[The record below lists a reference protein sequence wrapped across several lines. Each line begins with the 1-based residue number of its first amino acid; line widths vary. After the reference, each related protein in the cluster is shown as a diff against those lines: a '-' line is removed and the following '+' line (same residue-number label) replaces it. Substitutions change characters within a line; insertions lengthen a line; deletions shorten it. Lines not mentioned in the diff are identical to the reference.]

1 MRGPDD
7 LLILAPL
14 GSVPSEKTLMN
25 QASVTKHPVTDKTR
39 EALAVT
45 LRGCEE
51 LIPQEDW
58 LQKLAKSEA
67 TGVPLRIKL
76 GLDPTAPDIH
86 IGHTVVLNKM
96 RQLQDLGHQVIFLIG
111 DFTSLIGDPSGRN
124 STRPPL
130 TPEQIK
136 ANAETYYKQASL
148 VLDPAKTEIRY
159 NSEWSLPLG
168 SMGMIQLAA
177 KYTVARMMERNDF
190 HDRFHAGT
198 PISVHEFLYPLMQGY
213 DSVALKS
220 DLELGGTDQKFNLLM
235 GRHLQAEYGQE
246 PQCIL
251 TMPLLEGLDGVDKM
265 SKSKNNYIG
274 ITEEAN
280 TMFAKVLS
288 ISDTLMWRWYT
299 LLSFKSMA
307 EIEALKKEVEGG
319 RNPKDAKVMLA
330 KEITT
335 RFHSAGAA
343 EAAEQDFINR
353 SKGGIPD
360 DIPEVALSGAPMGIG
375 ALLKAAGLAP
385 STTEAG
391 RLIEGGGVRIDG
403 AVISDKGLKVE
414 AGTCVVQVGKRKFAR
429 VTPAPS
435 DPQAPVAGL
444 GGGGRHHDCPQDA
457 GLVADR
463 LGGAA
468 VGRNGVAGQP
478 GQRHVRLAHGHRG
491 RGAAGRRPS
500 LRAPQGRIFFFGL

>member
-1 MRGPDD
+1 
-7 LLILAPL
+7 
-14 GSVPSEKTLMN
+14 MN
-25 QASVTKHPVTDKTR
+25 QASLQNHPVTDR
-39 EALAVT
+39 VLEALAVT
-45 LRGCEE
+45 KRGCEE
-51 LIPQEDW
+51 LIPEDAW
-58 LQKLAKSEA
+58 VKKLARSEA
-67 TGVPLRIKL
+67 TGQPLRIKL

-136 ANAETYYKQASL
+136 VNAETYYKQASL

-159 NSEWSLPLG
+159 NSEWCIPLG
-168 SMGMIQLAA
+168 SMGMIQLAS

-190 HDRFHAGT
+190 HDRFHANT

-246 PQCIL
+246 AQCIL
-251 TMPLLEGLDGVDKM
+251 TMPLLEGLDGVEKM

-274 ITEEAN
+274 ISEAPN

-288 ISDTLMWRWYT
+288 ISDVLMWRWYT

-307 EIEALKKEVEGG
+307 DIDALKKEIEGG
-319 RNPKDAKVMLA
+319 RNPKDAKVALA
-330 KEITT
+330 KEITA
-335 RFHSAGAA
+335 RFHGAA
-343 EAAEQDFINR
+343 AADAAEQDFINR
-353 SKGGIPD
+353 SKGGVPD
-360 DIPEVALSGAPMGIG
+360 EIPEVSLSGAPMGIG

-385 STTEAG
+385 SSSEAN
-391 RLIEGGGVRIDG
+391 RLIDGGGVRVDSN
-403 AVISDKGLKVE
+403 VVSDKGLKLD
-414 AGTCVVQVGKRKFAR
+414 AGTFVVQVGKRKFAR
-429 VTPAPS
+429 VT
-435 DPQAPVAGL
+435 
-444 GGGGRHHDCPQDA
+444 
-457 GLVADR
+457 
-463 LGGAA
+463 
-468 VGRNGVAGQP
+468 
-478 GQRHVRLAHGHRG
+478 LA
-491 RGAAGRRPS
+491 
-500 LRAPQGRIFFFGL
+500 

>member
-1 MRGPDD
+1 
-7 LLILAPL
+7 
-14 GSVPSEKTLMN
+14 MN
-25 QASVTKHPVTDKTR
+25 QALVTKHPVTDKTR

-136 ANAETYYKQASL
+136 LNAETYYKQASL

-190 HDRFHAGT
+190 HDRFKAGT

-274 ITEEAN
+274 ITEDPN

-299 LLSFKSMA
+299 LLSFKSLA
-307 EIEALKKEVEGG
+307 EINALKKEVEGG

-330 KEITT
+330 KEITA
-335 RFHSAGAA
+335 RFHSAATA
-343 EAAEQDFINR
+343 DAAEQDFINR
-353 SKGGIPD
+353 SKGGIPQ
-360 DIPEVALSGAPMGIG
+360 DIPEVSLSGAPMGIG

-385 STTEAG
+385 SSSEAN

-414 AGTCVVQVGKRKFAR
+414 AGTCVVQVGKRKFAK
-429 VTPAPS
+429 VT
-435 DPQAPVAGL
+435 
-444 GGGGRHHDCPQDA
+444 
-457 GLVADR
+457 
-463 LGGAA
+463 
-468 VGRNGVAGQP
+468 
-478 GQRHVRLAHGHRG
+478 LA
-491 RGAAGRRPS
+491 
-500 LRAPQGRIFFFGL
+500 